1 MKNPGTVQQKIG
13 LSIAF
18 SVVVANMIG
27 TGVFTSLGFLVVD
40 IHSVF
45 VLLML
50 WFTGGLIALSGAFSY
65 SELTSALPRSGGEYH
80 FLSELYNPFLGFLA
94 GWVSVFIGFAAP
106 TALAAMAMAKYVET
120 IHPVGNPSVIAVA
133 VIIILSSVH
142 SFQIKYGGRFQL
154 IVTLIKVSLILVI
167 IVAGFMVSSHPVISF
182 LPVKEDFSGLFSAS
196 FAVSLIFVSYS
207 FSGWNAAV
215 YITNEVKK
223 PSRNIPVALI
233 AGTALVTL
241 LYILLNLV
249 FLLTTPVQ
257 EMQGKIEIGF
267 LAAVHIFGES
277 GGRIMSLIISL
288 LLISSISAMIWI
300 GPRVSMVMGE
310 DHALL
315 RFLSRKNKYSVP
327 VTAIWTQAAISVIL
341 ILSST
346 FDKVLIYTGFTLNI
360 FTLLSVFGVF
370 LLRYRNRRDTGKYR
384 MPGFPVTPIFF
395 IALSLWTLI
404 FLFIDRT
411 FESLMGMI
419 TILAGSLVFVVQ
431 KLLDKNDSTNY

>member
-1 MKNPGTVQQKIG
+1 
-13 LSIAF
+13 
-18 SVVVANMIG
+18 
-27 TGVFTSLGFLVVD
+27 
-40 IHSVF
+40 
-45 VLLML
+45 
-50 WFTGGLIALSGAFSY
+50 
-65 SELTSALPRSGGEYH
+65 
-80 FLSELYNPFLGFLA
+80 
-94 GWVSVFIGFAAP
+94 
-106 TALAAMAMAKYVET
+106 
-120 IHPVGNPSVIAVA
+120 
-133 VIIILSSVH
+133 
-142 SFQIKYGGRFQL
+142 
-154 IVTLIKVSLILVI
+154 
-167 IVAGFMVSSHPVISF
+167 
-182 LPVKEDFSGLFSAS
+182 LPVKKDFSGLFSSS

-327 VTAIWTQAAISVIL
+327 VAAIWTQAAISVIL

-370 LLRYRNRRDTGKYR
+370 LLRYRNRRDNGKYK

-395 IALSLWTLI
+395 IVLSLWTLI

-411 FESLMGMI
+411 FESVMGMI
-419 TILAGSLVFVVQ
+419 TILAGSLVFVIQ
-431 KLLDKNDSTNY
+431 KLLDKKSSTSR